1 MPDLVAMNGTPCH
14 INDVALGMARALCL
28 LLILCTALGISGC
41 AEKQY
46 GDKELLEL
54 AKSESTG
61 ERMKAAGQMCDRYK
75 PAFQNSLFNL
85 CVDPDAGV
93 RDIIYRNIHKTK
105 DPKFVIQLEE
115 SRYSVPVEEK
125 DALSGALKRL
135 HEAIGK

>member
-1 MPDLVAMNGTPCH
+1 MIGTSGPIIHVAQ
-14 INDVALGMARALCL
+14 GMARVLCFFVL
-28 LLILCTALGISGC
+28 LCSAFSLFGC
-41 AEKQY
+41 SEKLSS
-46 GDKELLEL
+46 DKELLEL
-54 AKSESTG
+54 AKSENTG
-61 ERMKAAGQMCDRYK
+61 DRMKAAGQMCDRYK

-125 DALSGALKRL
+125 EALSAALKRL
-135 HEAIGK
+135 HQAIGK